1 MKGLSSMDSTFRKLP
16 STTDVSTLDQI
27 SEELAIAFSQDPLA
41 RVIIGEWSASTSD
54 SAIDFFR
61 LHLLS
66 GLKDGEVYVVGED
79 QSVEGVAVV
88 FGSGKDMNTQLPEW
102 QAFLQRLPSG
112 NLAWYTS
119 FNRQYQEFV
128 DRAYGPGHQRLS
140 SYLLLLGIRPSS
152 QRKGLGTALF
162 RGVEAIARES
172 GSDLCWQTTTA
183 PSFYQNLGFEAI
195 SEVSYKNETG
205 DVSQWAYISY
215 RKEVA

>member
-16 STTDVSTLDQI
+16 STT
-27 SEELAIAFSQDPLA
+27 ELL
-41 RVIIGEWSASTSD
+41 VASTSD
-54 SAIDFFR
+54 SAIDFFQ

-66 GLKDGEVYVVGED
+66 GLKDAEVYVVGED

-88 FGSGKDMNTQLPEW
+88 FAVDNTQLPEW
-102 QAFLQRLPSG
+102 QAFLQCLPSG
-112 NLAWYTS
+112 NFAWYTS

-128 DRAYGPGHQRLS
+128 DRAYGAGHQRLS

-162 RGVEAIARES
+162 RGVEAIPRES

-195 SEVSYKNETG
+195 FEVSYKNETG

-215 RKEVA
+215 CKEVA

>member
-16 STTDVSTLDQI
+16 STTD
-27 SEELAIAFSQDPLA
+27 PLA
-41 RVIIGEWSASTSD
+41 RAIIGEWSASISD

-66 GLKDGEVYVVGED
+66 GLKDGEVYVVGKD

-119 FNRQYQEFV
+119 YQEFV

-152 QRKGLGTALF
+152 QRKELGRVLF

-172 GSDLCWQTTTA
+172 GSDLCWQTITA
-183 PSFYQNLGFEAI
+183 VWGPMFSNHGSPVLSKLGF
-195 SEVSYKNETG
+195 VGRRGVMETH
-205 DVSQWAYISY
+205 
-215 RKEVA
+215 